1 MLEALCWASGT
12 GKARCEVQPSLRLF
26 PEKGGTNPAKRR
38 LAACL
43 ERGTALPWK
52 GTCSLSIFLLQ
63 TCHSITG
70 EPQSCSLTASFCSVS
85 MSHWARRVY
94 EQLFDHF
101 HCRNQLDKYLR
112 FTSLQSA
119 SEKPDQEQASTLEKS
134 LACVC
139 SASFSRAGKGW
150 NKYRSGH
157 GAGKAALGQC
167 PQAGGSGVAGLGGGL
182 SLGDLVPCLF
192 SASWSFSFASMY
204 LTFLWTWGTDVK
216 QSVA

>member
-1 MLEALCWASGT
+1 MSSILTQSSRVVLDACLSRGKWGEPKMGCWNCRLVRRGRRGQGAEKMLEALCWASGT
-12 GKARCEVQPSLRLF
+12 GKPCCEVQPSLRLSERKAAQIR
-26 PEKGGTNPAKRR
+26 PSDG

-43 ERGTALPWK
+43 ERGRALPWK

-119 SEKPDQEQASTLEKS
+119 SEKPD
-134 LACVC
+134 
-139 SASFSRAGKGW
+139 
-150 NKYRSGH
+150 
-157 GAGKAALGQC
+157 
-167 PQAGGSGVAGLGGGL
+167 
-182 SLGDLVPCLF
+182 
-192 SASWSFSFASMY
+192 
-204 LTFLWTWGTDVK
+204 
-216 QSVA
+216 

>member
-1 MLEALCWASGT
+1 MSSILTQSSRVVLDACLSRGKWGEPKMGCWNCRLVRRGRRGQEAEKMLEALCWASGT
-12 GKARCEVQPSLRLF
+12 GKPCCEVQPSLRLSERKAARIR
-26 PEKGGTNPAKRR
+26 PSDG

-43 ERGTALPWK
+43 ERGRALPWK

-119 SEKPDQEQASTLEKS
+119 SEKPD
-134 LACVC
+134 
-139 SASFSRAGKGW
+139 
-150 NKYRSGH
+150 
-157 GAGKAALGQC
+157 
-167 PQAGGSGVAGLGGGL
+167 
-182 SLGDLVPCLF
+182 
-192 SASWSFSFASMY
+192 
-204 LTFLWTWGTDVK
+204 
-216 QSVA
+216 